1 MLIQKVRAAILGLT
15 LCAFTG
21 SAVAARQPQLLLS
34 YDVRYGGVTIM
45 KLQAGLDLA
54 EGSGSGYRVA
64 VEGRTVGLL
73 DRLKPIAFTAVSEGR
88 VTAGALQPALY
99 ATTTRKRDKRKG
111 VTISFSPDAAPVT
124 RYMPPDDD
132 EEQAPPE
139 LLEGSLDPASAL
151 LTLIRSVAQTASC
164 SGTVGVYDGKRRY
177 DVTFLSLPQEVLHKT
192 SGEPYSGTARRCK
205 LKLRPLHGFKPGK
218 RQPLD
223 GTLIWLGDVVQG
235 APPLP
240 VRIET
245 EISLGAVRLDLA
257 SARWADGPAA
267 P

>member
-1 MLIQKVRAAILGLT
+1 MLAQQVRAALLGLM
-15 LCAFTG
+15 LCAFVG
-21 SAVAARQPQLLLS
+21 AGAAAAQPQLLLS

-54 EGSGSGYRVA
+54 DASGSGYRVA

-73 DRLKPIAFTAVSEGR
+73 DKIKPIAFTAVSEGR
-88 VTAGALQPALY
+88 ATAGALQPALY
-99 ATTTRKRDKRKG
+99 ATTTQKRDKRKA
-111 VTISFSPDAAPVT
+111 VTISFTPDAVPVT
-124 RYMPPDDD
+124 RYMPPDDA
-132 EEQAPPE
+132 EEPAPPE
-139 LLEGSLDPASAL
+139 LLEGSLDPASAF
-151 LTLIRSVAQTASC
+151 LTLIRSVAENASC

-177 DVTFLSLPQEVLHKT
+177 DVTFLSLPQEILHKT
-192 SGEPYSGTARRCK
+192 STGLYSGAALRCR

-218 RQPLD
+218 SRPLD
-223 GTLIWLGDVVQG
+223 GTMIWLGEVVPD

-257 SARWADGPAA
+257 SARWADQPARR
-267 P
+267 